1 MGKKRSWVWEY
12 AKRKGDKAYC
22 ELCDEDENNEYSC
35 VGGTTGSLIRHLKIM
50 YKVYQPESSTSSKRY
65 AHYKLMNTH
74 LCLLFAVHF
83 LFLFFCNY
91 RKNN

>member
-35 VGGTTGSLIRHLKIM
+35 VGGTTGYLIRHLKIM
-50 YKVYQPESSTSSKRY
+50 HKIYQPESTTSKRY
-65 AHYKLMNTH
+65 AH
-74 LCLLFAVHF
+74 
-83 LFLFFCNY
+83 
-91 RKNN
+91 